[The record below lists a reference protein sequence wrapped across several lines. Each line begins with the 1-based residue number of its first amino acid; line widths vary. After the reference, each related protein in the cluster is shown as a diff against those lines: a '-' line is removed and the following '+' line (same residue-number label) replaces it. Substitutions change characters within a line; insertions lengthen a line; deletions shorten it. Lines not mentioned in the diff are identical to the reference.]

1 MGAQRLHRAT
11 KLARRLG
18 ERAQAVRRRLGLPS
32 LGPEH
37 MLRRPKH
44 CRDLGGEMRVTGA
57 SGHQNRNCAI
67 GRMGHVAPP
76 FTALRRSSPGLPRQ
90 RRPGRSFIKT
100 SAPRKI
106 NGVLLS
112 AAAGRRLARSN
123 PFSRRVPCRAL
134 PSAIASQSHIL
145 PARARRRSP
154 ATSATAIIR
163 VSYRV
168 AEGHRSPELFF
179 FGSLDKRI
187 GCPKQPNTAE
197 KCAGH

>member
-1 MGAQRLHRAT
+1 
-11 KLARRLG
+11 
-18 ERAQAVRRRLGLPS
+18 
-32 LGPEH
+32 
-37 MLRRPKH
+37 
-44 CRDLGGEMRVTGA
+44 
-57 SGHQNRNCAI
+57 
-67 GRMGHVAPP
+67 
-76 FTALRRSSPGLPRQ
+76 
-90 RRPGRSFIKT
+90 
-100 SAPRKI
+100 
-106 NGVLLS
+106 
-112 AAAGRRLARSN
+112 
-123 PFSRRVPCRAL
+123 L